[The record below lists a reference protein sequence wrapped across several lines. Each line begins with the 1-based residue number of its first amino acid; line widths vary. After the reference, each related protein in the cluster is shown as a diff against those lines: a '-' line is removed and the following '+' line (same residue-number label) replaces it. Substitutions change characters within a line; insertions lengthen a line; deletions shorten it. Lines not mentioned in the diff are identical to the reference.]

1 VLVEA
6 IAEDPLPTPR
16 VSIASGPRGVAA
28 LRCSQ
33 CDEPLCVFSCKSGA
47 LYRLADG
54 GVEFDESRCVACL
67 MCFAVC
73 PFITTT
79 GSREKVRSPESGVR
93 SRGQSSPEP
102 QPTPGAWSLE
112 PGAGVRSDRPL
123 RCDVC
128 AERETPAC
136 VAACPTKALGTA
148 RRELRARTGARPTAF
163 TGRLVVVG
171 SSAAGI
177 AACEAARELAPD
189 CSITM
194 ITADARHY
202 SRPLLPYVLA
212 GRIGRDALAWR
223 AHDYLDTLR
232 VDVIDQRR
240 AARLSPEQKTVW
252 LDDGRK
258 VPFDALVVATG
269 ARATSLDVP
278 GWDLPG
284 VYPLRDLADL
294 EDLDLLA
301 SSSARLKPAGPGL
314 KPAGPGLKP
323 AGPGLKPGAYGTRAV
338 VVGGGNVG
346 LQVCEALARRGV
358 DVTVVVRS
366 SHLLSQM
373 LDEEAG
379 RRAGALFARHGVA
392 LRTGRDVVEIA
403 GDGRVERV
411 RLDDGECIEADLVVV
426 GKGIHPNVEW
436 LQSSGIRIGR
446 GVVVDRSGRTNL
458 AGVFAAGD
466 CAETDDPITGQATV
480 SGIWPV
486 AYEMGRTAGSAA
498 VGGDRQS
505 PGALRMNCV
514 RFFDAAIISIGDAR
528 TGRVAGATE
537 HVLTARD
544 DVYRKLVMK
553 DDRVIGAILYG
564 DVAGA
569 GLYYRLY
576 RDGVELGGL
585 RAEDLDRRRAE
596 MTAALAEPRS

>member
-1 VLVEA
+1 MPRRLTFDRERCLACRSCELACAVVHSQSGVLVEA
-6 IAEDPLPTPR
+6 IAEDPLPAPR

-73 PFITTT
+73 PFIGTT
-79 GSREKVRSPESGVR
+79 GSRRKAEGGRREAEGGR
-93 SRGQSSPEP
+93 RE
-102 QPTPGAWSLE
+102 AE
-112 PGAGVRSDRPL
+112 DRPI

-148 RRELRARTGARPTAF
+148 RRDLRAQSPTAF

-212 GRIGRDALAWR
+212 GRIDRDALAWR
-223 AHDYLDTLR
+223 AQDYLDKLR

-240 AARLSPEQKTVW
+240 ATRLSPEQKTVW
-252 LDDGRK
+252 LDDGRH

-301 SSSARLKPAGPGL
+301 SSSARLKPRPTEASPIPDPRSL
-314 KPAGPGLKP
+314 QRQLQ
-323 AGPGLKPGAYGTRAV
+323 AV

-411 RLDDGECIEADLVVV
+411 RLDEGECIEADLVVV

-446 GVVVDRSGRTNL
+446 GVVVDRCGRTNL

-505 PGALRMNCV
+505 PGALHMNSV
-514 RFFDAAIISIGDAR
+514 RFFDTAIISIGEAR
-528 TGRVAGATE
+528 TGRVAGATK
-537 HVLTARD
+537 HVLAARD

-585 RAEDLDRRRAE
+585 RAEDLELRRAE
-596 MTAALAEPRS
+596 WTAALEP

>member
-73 PFITTT
+73 PFITTGSRDRGLGIRGHAEGINT
-79 GSREKVRSPESGVR
+79 GSRDQGSGI
-93 SRGQSSPEP
+93 RGQAE
-102 QPTPGAWSLE
+102 
-112 PGAGVRSDRPL
+112 DRPI

-136 VAACPTKALGTA
+136 VAACPTKALGTV
-148 RRELRARTGARPTAF
+148 RRELRAQTGAGPTAF

-223 AHDYLDTLR
+223 AHDYLDNLR
-232 VDVIDQRR
+232 VDVIDRRR
-240 AARLSPEQKTVW
+240 ATRLSPEQKTVW
-252 LDDGRK
+252 LDDGRAIA
-258 VPFDALVVATG
+258 FDALVVATG
-269 ARATSLDVP
+269 ARATALDVP

-301 SSSARLKPAGPGL
+301 SSSARLKPCPTAGRDQPSPPIPDPRSL
-314 KPAGPGLKP
+314 QRQLQ
-323 AGPGLKPGAYGTRAV
+323 AV

-379 RRAGALFARHGVA
+379 RRAGALFARHGVV

-403 GDGRVERV
+403 GAGRVERV

-498 VGGDRQS
+498 VGGDRPS
-505 PGALRMNCV
+505 PGALHMNCV
-514 RFFDAAIISIGDAR
+514 RFFDAAIISIGEAR

-537 HVLTARD
+537 HVLAARD

-564 DVAGA
+564 DMAGA

-596 MTAALAEPRS
+596 WTARIAPEP